1 MKNKIDPPCSRES
14 NTYQTGNT
22 RPPKS
27 HTALIA
33 FLLVLVIFLCGAVTA
48 LSLTNIR
55 LFRQLSK
62 TQDENVLPFSFFAG
76 RETAPTSETRSPADL
91 FRDTSGN
98 TPGKAS
104 LGVEGEELSTFYQ
117 LYYHLP
123 QGFYVNEVTRG
134 SSAYKAGLRAGDILL
149 SLDGYAISC
158 PEDLTGILSGY
169 RPGQTVHLVFCRGN
183 RQLQIS
189 FPLDEA
195 K

>member
-1 MKNKIDPPCSRES
+1 MKNKIDPPCNREP

-22 RPPKS
+22 QPPKR

-62 TQDENVLPFSFFAG
+62 TQDEKVLPFSVLSG
-76 RETAPTSETRSPADL
+76 RETGPTAETSAPAEL
-91 FRDTSGN
+91 YRDSWGN

-104 LGVEGEELSTFYQ
+104 LRVEGEELSTFYQ

-149 SLDGYAISC
+149 SLDGHPISC
-158 PEDLTGILSGY
+158 SEDLAGILSEY
-169 RPGQTVHLVFCRGN
+169 RPGQTVHLIFSRGN
-183 RQLQIS
+183 RQLHIT